1 MDTIKFRN
9 FKTLMKEVDVNV
21 KAIGSWCIGRSR
33 KDREY
38 FIPIDQVDVNNSR
51 SIQLTSKQAC
61 KILSTLNKKGTDLL
75 TDGNLFYII
84 RGNLLLN
91 INHRMLITL

>member
-1 MDTIKFRN
+1 MRN
-9 FKTLMKEVDVNV
+9 FKTLMKEIDINV
-21 KAIGSWCIGRSR
+21 KAIGSWCIGRSK
-33 KDREY
+33 KDREN

-51 SIQLTSKQAC
+51 SIKLTSKQAC

-75 TDGNLFYII
+75 TDGNLYYIV

-91 INHRMLITL
+91 INHQMLITSQGY